1 MPKAD
6 ATGLAPEKSAD
17 HHPPAHDSFVREGL
31 VCNNKSI
38 SLVKSLSGGLG
49 PKREDRPAAF
59 AGRSESVFWIFCWWD
74 TARAYTGEYPIPT
87 RAPSTPQA
95 DHTGK
100 ESENAAGEKADTFRG
115 KQCDPLQ

>member
-1 MPKAD
+1 VQ
-6 ATGLAPEKSAD
+6 
-17 HHPPAHDSFVREGL
+17 H
-31 VCNNKSI
+31 KSI

-87 RAPSTPQA
+87 RALPSTPQA
-95 DHTGK
+95 GHTGK
-100 ESENAAGEKADTFRG
+100 ESENAAGEKADTFGG
-115 KQCDPLQ
+115 KQFDPLHLINANSANDRFWQIGILARRLLLIAGG

>member
-1 MPKAD
+1 MQ
-6 ATGLAPEKSAD
+6 
-17 HHPPAHDSFVREGL
+17 H
-31 VCNNKSI
+31 KSI

-100 ESENAAGEKADTFRG
+100 ESENAPGEKADTFGENSVTRYSG
-115 KQCDPLQ
+115 LETTARAPNQDLLSPDYRTLE